1 MPTEKYS
8 QNIIVQNYSRIIKE
22 YFFMLSHSKII
33 NSLPNPNQIVFI
45 GVNALNKVFEYI
57 LLKTKNTN
65 HAYFYSHKCCCY
77 YLEYMEQMYS
87 NDLIQTMNIMD
98 AVMFV
103 YKKTLFYAFSGAGGS
118 DQSNDSDTE
127 TCSNL
132 LNIMSCNN
140 NDIVLK
146 DVEICEVV
154 NTCKHIVKVLLFWDN
169 YNITTE
175 NRMKLC
181 DECIDSYLKHLDI
194 SNDICSCL
202 EIIQQKINMDFLKYN
217 DLLHEFISRFNKSR
231 KSKSFRE
238 DDLRDNFYLKIYAE
252 TDVFYEKVN
261 EGHMKDFVKWLLV

>member
-1 MPTEKYS
+1 MPTERHS
-8 QNIIVQNYSRIIKE
+8 QNIIVQNYSKIIKE
-22 YFFMLSHSKII
+22 YFFMWSQSKII
-33 NSLPNPNQIVFI
+33 NSLPNPNQIIFI
-45 GVNALNKVFEYI
+45 GVNTLNKVFEYI

-77 YLEYMEQMYS
+77 YLEYIEQMYA
-87 NDLIQTMNIMD
+87 NDLIQTMNVMD

-103 YKKTLFYAFSGAGGS
+103 YRKTLFYAFNGNE
-118 DQSNDSDTE
+118 QSNDSDTE

-132 LNIMSCNN
+132 LNIMSSCNTN

-154 NTCKHIVKVLLFWDN
+154 NSCKNIIKVLLFWDN

-181 DECIDSYLKHLDI
+181 DCLDPYLKHLEI
-194 SNDICSCL
+194 SNDMCSCL
-202 EIIQQKINMDFLKYN
+202 EMIQQKTNMDFLKYY

-231 KSKSFRE
+231 KSKTFRE
-238 DDLRDNFYLKIYAE
+238 ENLRDHLYLKVYAE
-252 TDVFYEKVN
+252 IDVFNEKIN